1 MKPLATRHCDLKF
14 VATPNMY
21 LYKYK
26 TKGQLISE
34 DFFLSSDTLK
44 HSVLERIWIK
54 GSYLSLRVWI

>member
-14 VATPNMY
+14 GATPNMY

-44 HSVLERIWIK
+44 TTTFFYKFLPQPLKS
-54 GSYLSLRVWI
+54 G